1 MTVIQQVPVAQILAS
16 ENNPRTVF
24 DEQGLEELSASVR
37 IDGILDP
44 IRGVREGDYFRIESG
59 HRRYQAALAAGL
71 ESVPLIEVEQ
81 DSTDEAVRALVT
93 NVQREDLN
101 PVDEAQAY
109 RYLIAEHGLTAL
121 GAAQRVGVSPSRVT
135 QRLELLE
142 FDETIDGLF
151 ASRKQTPNTRTSLKA
166 IARVSTKLAHA
177 VAKLSVSK
185 GWDNALAK
193 QPGLLALEVAKDK
206 KGVYALPG
214 SYLLGEDFKLTK
226 EVQPEL
232 ALLFPSGYEPTQRV
246 RFTEQ
251 DADAAKAAGVGYQ
264 GKGSDYV
271 IVDDAAWIEAQV
283 IVTLQARAKEIEA
296 QRVEQAKRM
305 IKDGQVKPET
315 TVTEAEKAKER
326 NRAERQAHL
335 DAREVAHAA
344 NMDLGKV
351 ILTELAKIDVGSM
364 PMPVAQTLSRA
375 LVGGN
380 RGGLFMGGLRYCLPQ
395 YVKTEEVQRKK
406 DGPKTTKRVYVESV
420 VEGSRLC
427 KEWLDGATSPAELI
441 GRTMAVLVAARYAD
455 QGVVPQSQ
463 RRPMEIPRG
472 AEDAPTLSALNEY
485 AKVLVP
491 KVLTSN
497 EKPSERFVRDAVA
510 KLG

>member
-1 MTVIQQVPVAQILAS
+1 MTTIQQVPVAQILAS
-16 ENNPRTVF
+16 DNNPRTVF
-24 DEQGLEELSASVR
+24 DEQGLDELAASVKL
-37 IDGILDP
+37 DGILDP

-71 ESVPLIEVEQ
+71 TEVPLIEVAQ

-101 PVDEAQAY
+101 PVDEAMAY

-142 FDETIDGLF
+142 FDETIIGLF
-151 ASRKQTPNTRTSLKA
+151 ASRKLSPNTRTSLKA
-166 IARVSTKLAHA
+166 IARVSTRLAQA
-177 VAKLSVSK
+177 VAKLTVSK
-185 GWDNALAK
+185 GWDTALTK
-193 QPGLLALEVAKDK
+193 SPGLVAMHVANDK

-214 SYLLGEDFKLTK
+214 TYTLGEDFKLTK

-232 ALLFPSGYEPTQRV
+232 ELLFPSGYEAHQKVIFRTD
-246 RFTEQ
+246 

-264 GKGSDYV
+264 GKGADYV
-271 IVDDAAWIEAQV
+271 IVDDAAWIEQQV
-283 IVTLQARAKEIEA
+283 IVALQRRAKEVEA
-296 QRVEQAKRM
+296 MRVDRAKQM
-305 IKDGQVKPET
+305 VKDGAVKDET
-315 TVTEAEKAKER
+315 TVTEAEKQRER

-351 ILTELAKIDVGSM
+351 IVTELAKIDVGSL

-375 LVGGN
+375 LLGGN
-380 RGGLFMGGLRYCLPQ
+380 RGGLFLGGLRYCLPQ
-395 YVKTEEVQRKK
+395 YITTEEVQRKK

-420 VEGSRLC
+420 IQGSKLC

-491 KVLTSN
+491 KALTKN
-497 EKPSERFVRDAVA
+497 EKPSEAFVRDAVT